1 MKSFVE
7 KVTAK
12 RQECADRGDSAM
24 SACYKLVI
32 NSSYGRLGM
41 NLSKRLTR
49 KFVHAKNLEKELLKN
64 KFISC
69 QQISDGNEIY
79 EVCLKK
85 TRQTDS
91 IPVQCCKCFLKIHFL
106 YLLKTENFL
115 FNIFKL
121 FKFSALQSFWWSS
134 LSKTYEIT

>member
-7 KVTAK
+7 KVTSK

-24 SACYKLVI
+24 SACYKLVV

-41 NLSKRLTR
+41 NLSKRVTR

-69 QQISDGNEIY
+69 QQISDGNEVY

-91 IPVQCCKCFLKIHFL
+91 IPVQCCEYFFKSQKK
-106 YLLKTENFL
+106 Y
-115 FNIFKL
+115 IF
-121 FKFSALQSFWWSS
+121 
-134 LSKTYEIT
+134 